1 MYGGIYPWFLV
12 SNFHHHFAST
22 SKERL
27 CRSQT
32 YLTLLARENVGVRR
46 GMSFSKSARAT
57 AVAGLT
63 AADGVRRVA
72 KNEEGSN
79 MDAALSAGV
88 ERTLMVLAGILHSQ
102 RAGITPLFLVPP
114 PR

>member
-1 MYGGIYPWFLV
+1 
-12 SNFHHHFAST
+12 
-22 SKERL
+22 
-27 CRSQT
+27 
-32 YLTLLARENVGVRR
+32 
-46 GMSFSKSARAT
+46 MSFSKSARAT

-63 AADGVRRVA
+63 AADRVRRVA

-114 PR
+114 PRDSNRCSVLSRQHIVRVAEPKDAYWCRGHRNN